1 MASTVWRGHLAFG
14 LVSFPVRL
22 YRAARAEKVSLRRLY
37 RPAAAQEEP
46 EYEPEPELEPEPP
59 PPPPSRSKL
68 HAIPAPPPP
77 VEQKP
82 APPTVTPVFQT
93 HNTITADAD
102 KAVSS
107 SELVKGFE
115 FEKGQYVVLEEA
127 ELRSITPQTS
137 KEMQIVEFVRLNE
150 IDPVFLETSYYLVPD
165 GPGERPYTLL
175 LQSLRETGYVGLAQL
190 AMHRREHVIIIRSG
204 PSGIIAHTMFYP
216 DEVRQSQE
224 FRPDASALVPRELD
238 LAKRLI
244 EAMVVPFEPSK
255 FRDTYRERL
264 NEMIASKVDGQRI
277 AREPSAPKKAAA
289 VMDIMKALQE
299 SLNLAKKPPV
309 SAPAAAPSTKAAGS
323 TRKL

>member
-1 MASTVWRGHLAFG
+1 M
-14 LVSFPVRL
+14 
-22 YRAARAEKVSLRRLY
+22 
-37 RPAAAQEEP
+37 
-46 EYEPEPELEPEPP
+46 
-59 PPPPSRSKL
+59 
-68 HAIPAPPPP
+68 
-77 VEQKP
+77 
-82 APPTVTPVFQT
+82 FQT